1 MKTKKGKKLNDTAKV
16 IQILNLLLTRAQQ
29 EGLTKKKKDELFNVL
44 GTLLDDNSE
53 GINTTLLEA
62 IQIVLDR

>member
-1 MKTKKGKKLNDTAKV
+1 MTGKRLNDTGKV
-16 IQILNLLLTRAQQ
+16 IQILALLLERAKQ
-29 EGLTKKKKDELFNVL
+29 EGLTPDKRDELFNVL
-44 GTLLDDNSE
+44 GTLLEDNSE